1 MRLDANYYKRLITS
15 EYRHSEKFC
24 AMVEKLIYYG
34 LETDSAVDSMLVAFE
49 VDTATTAQLDIL
61 GTIVGVSRQLSF
73 EPSAAAVG
81 EIICPSPPELSSD
94 EEYPLIYTPSPDKV
108 PETQFLSGFAPSD
121 MTSGNLL
128 DDDVYRLMIKAKII
142 QNSWKGTISELYE
155 LWSAVMGADKKI
167 YIEDKQDMSYD
178 VVLQGEY
185 TKLEEELIV
194 HAYIIPKPEGVR
206 INILTFVSTEGLPLF
221 AYDYNTMRYSGYGSH
236 WAVTEIKE
244 NDNGQ

>member
-81 EIICPSPPELSSD
+81 EL
-94 EEYPLIYTPSPDKV
+94 YV
-108 PETQFLSGFAPSD
+108 PVHQSFLAVKSIRLFIHQVQTKCQKHSFLSGFAPSD